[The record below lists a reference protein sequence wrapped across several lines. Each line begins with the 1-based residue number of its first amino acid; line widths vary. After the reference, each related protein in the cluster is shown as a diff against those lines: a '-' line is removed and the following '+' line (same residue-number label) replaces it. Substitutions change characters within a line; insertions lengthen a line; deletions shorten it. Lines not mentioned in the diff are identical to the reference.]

1 MYQFFPIATVNQN
14 ENILHYY
21 LFQINQIEVA
31 YQWTEIFS
39 TLILSKIIPILKWHN
54 ENFKKKQFSN
64 NKPKWAIYLIF
75 FRDKNLTIN
84 NYPTYQTGFSTAYLN
99 ELAYFVVMTRPMIVV
114 IDHFPFLLGEEKGK
128 CIF

>member
-1 MYQFFPIATVNQN
+1 M
-14 ENILHYY
+14 
-21 LFQINQIEVA
+21 
-31 YQWTEIFS
+31 
-39 TLILSKIIPILKWHN
+39 KI
-54 ENFKKKQFSN
+54 KKKEFSN

-75 FRDKNLTIN
+75 FRDKNPTIN

-128 CIF
+128 CIFKRK